1 MAKGLEKRAGQTQ
14 IFPSDGAD
22 PPSPPPRRHDSNN
35 LPGATRTRGQLPWS
49 LRARDFFQSG
59 RRSALLRPRIGALS
73 FLIPLPLWGFCV
85 VVRTA
90 TLTGT
95 FTPVPQGSVVNLT
108 ADGPADWVHWGL
120 YTQSSLDRKFGVLPQ
135 IPDFKPIGSTGPYE

>member
-1 MAKGLEKRAGQTQ
+1 MAKGLENRDGQTQ
-14 IFPSDGAD
+14 IFPSDRAD
-22 PPSPPPRRHDSNN
+22 TASPHRRDNTKN

-49 LRARDFFQSG
+49 LRARDFFLPG
-59 RRSALLRPRIGALS
+59 CGSAVLRPRIGALPL
-73 FLIPLPLWGFCV
+73 LIAVPLWGFCV

-90 TLTGT
+90 TLTGA

-120 YTQSSLDRKFGVLPQ
+120 YTESSLDR
-135 IPDFKPIGSTGPYE
+135 